1 MDWNVFKKTGIRS
14 MALSE
19 SVEQSL
25 KDAESN
31 LRNALA
37 FAARHEDPHVAVT
50 ISKMISNIQQLI
62 ELDKMFENMEDFF
75 KKKE

>member
-1 MDWNVFKKTGIRS
+1 

-31 LRNALA
+31 LRNALS

-50 ISKMISNIQQLI
+50 IAKMIANIEQLI
-62 ELDKMFENMEDFF
+62 QLDKMIDNM
-75 KKKE
+75 

>member
-1 MDWNVFKKTGIRS
+1 MDWNVFKKTGTQS

-25 KDAESN
+25 RDAESN

-50 ISKMISNIQQLI
+50 ISKMIANIEQLI
-62 ELDKMFENMEDFF
+62 QLDKMFDNMEDLF
-75 KKKE
+75 KNKE

>member
-1 MDWNVFKKTGIRS
+1 

-37 FAARHEDPHVAVT
+37 FAARHEDPHVAVN
-50 ISKMISNIQQLI
+50 ISKMIANIEQLI
-62 ELDKMFENMEDFF
+62 QLDKMFDNMEDLF
-75 KKKE
+75 KNRDKE